1 MIRGALASTAA
12 LLVTIGCA
20 VAAILAGWGT
30 GGDKAP
36 CAVMRFWGRALIR
49 IGRFPVRVEGA
60 ERIPAGGAILAS
72 NHQSLL
78 DIPLLVSAFP
88 RDVLFLAKRELRRIP
103 LFGKAMER
111 AGNLFVDREDP
122 RDAVL
127 LARRVG
133 ERVGKGAL
141 VVIFPEGTR
150 SGDGSVGEFKEGAF
164 TLARKTDAPLL
175 PVFIDG
181 GREAMPKG
189 TLLFRKAPL
198 RVRVLPPVPRE
209 GAAGREELARET
221 RRRILAA
228 RDEPD
233 VSPVGAR

>member
-12 LLVTIGCA
+12 LLVTVACSAAA
-20 VAAILAGWGT
+20 VLTGWAT
-30 GGDKAP
+30 GGDRAP

-49 IGRFPVRVEGA
+49 VGRFPVRVEGA
-60 ERIPAGGAILAS
+60 ERIPPGGAILAS

-78 DIPLLVSAFP
+78 DIPLLISAFP
-88 RDVLFLAKRELRRIP
+88 RDVLFLAKGELRRIP
-103 LFGKAMER
+103 LFGRAMER
-111 AGNLFVDREDP
+111 AGNLFVNREDP

-127 LARRVG
+127 LARSVG
-133 ERVGKGAL
+133 ERVARGAL

-150 SGDGSVGEFKEGAF
+150 SGDGTIGEFKEGAF

-189 TLLFRKAPL
+189 ALLFRKAAF
-198 RVRVLPPVPRE
+198 RVRVLPPVSRE
-209 GAAGREELARET
+209 GHPGRDELVREA

-228 RDEPD
+228 RDES
-233 VSPVGAR
+233 VASPVGVG